1 MQMSSFDGPKFKE
14 AVYIESEL
22 EEYADNPL
30 ISALPP
36 IMSPIEVVQQLSR
49 RPTFKKEEIELGG
62 HIRVHAI
69 SRLTRSFFVPQTVHL
84 LLEQKLSQLIRK
96 SYLGRNPKHAAFK
109 QKLNEVKNI
118 ITNQDL
124 TTYVHDVVDSTAS
137 SMAIS
142 GISGAGKSTATN
154 NLLNTYDRVLYHPEY
169 HILQVPWIK
178 VDCPYDGS
186 LAEFCESFF
195 IALDKRL
202 NTNYRK
208 KYTSGKPRIGQ
219 MIANVANLCL
229 IHAIGLVVIDEFQH
243 MNLAKSGGEKKMINF
258 LVTLVNV
265 VEVSI
270 VLIGTPTALRLFAS
284 EFRQARR
291 ASGEGSIVW
300 DRLPLD
306 ENWDD
311 FVKELWQYQWLKSPG
326 KLDEVMINE
335 LYEISQGVPDIL
347 VKLFCLAQARAIL
360 LANSPEDECL
370 SVELLRDVF
379 EEELSIVKPMLDAL
393 NSKDRTVL
401 EQCSDIVIP
410 KIEGALLNTFD
421 HLKAVPLNK
430 KANVELGEASQSDV
444 ANSAIQTLMAMGIN
458 EDIVR
463 PLVLESVNNNPEVT
477 LIQII
482 HHATSSLSGLNH
494 PPANKAKKVPPKY
507 VSKKAWGSLDDHD
520 LRKLYASKSG
530 TMYEQLCD
538 EGFIFPVQNLMVS

>member
-1 MQMSSFDGPKFKE
+1 MQMSSFEDPKFKE

-30 ISALPP
+30 IAALPP

-229 IHAIGLVVIDEFQH
+229 IHAVGLVVIDEFQH

-270 VLIGTPTALRLFAS
+270 VLIGTPTALKLFAS

-430 KANVELGEASQSDV
+430 KANVELGEASQSEV

-482 HHATSSLSGLNH
+482 HHATSSLSGLNEA
-494 PPANKAKKVPPKY
+494 PTKKIQKSTPKY
-507 VSKKAWGSLDDHD
+507 VSKKAWGRLDDHD
-520 LRKLYASKSG
+520 LRKLHASKSG

-538 EGFIFPVQNLMVS
+538 EGFIFPVQNLMAS

>member
-1 MQMSSFDGPKFKE
+1 MSSFDGPKFKE

-154 NLLNTYDRVLYHPEY
+154 NLLNTYDRVLYHHEY

-270 VLIGTPTALRLFAS
+270 VLIGTPTALKLFAS
-284 EFRQARR
+284 EFRQAILMNFSRNPWEFLKNPSGRR
-291 ASGEGSIVW
+291 G
-300 DRLPLD
+300 
-306 ENWDD
+306 
-311 FVKELWQYQWLKSPG
+311 
-326 KLDEVMINE
+326 
-335 LYEISQGVPDIL
+335 
-347 VKLFCLAQARAIL
+347 
-360 LANSPEDECL
+360 
-370 SVELLRDVF
+370 
-379 EEELSIVKPMLDAL
+379 
-393 NSKDRTVL
+393 
-401 EQCSDIVIP
+401 
-410 KIEGALLNTFD
+410 
-421 HLKAVPLNK
+421 
-430 KANVELGEASQSDV
+430 
-444 ANSAIQTLMAMGIN
+444 
-458 EDIVR
+458 
-463 PLVLESVNNNPEVT
+463 
-477 LIQII
+477 
-482 HHATSSLSGLNH
+482 
-494 PPANKAKKVPPKY
+494 
-507 VSKKAWGSLDDHD
+507 
-520 LRKLYASKSG
+520 
-530 TMYEQLCD
+530 
-538 EGFIFPVQNLMVS
+538 

>member
-1 MQMSSFDGPKFKE
+1 
-14 AVYIESEL
+14 
-22 EEYADNPL
+22 
-30 ISALPP
+30 
-36 IMSPIEVVQQLSR
+36 
-49 RPTFKKEEIELGG
+49 
-62 HIRVHAI
+62 
-69 SRLTRSFFVPQTVHL
+69 
-84 LLEQKLSQLIRK
+84 
-96 SYLGRNPKHAAFK
+96 
-109 QKLNEVKNI
+109 
-118 ITNQDL
+118 
-124 TTYVHDVVDSTAS
+124 
-137 SMAIS
+137 
-142 GISGAGKSTATN
+142 
-154 NLLNTYDRVLYHPEY
+154 
-169 HILQVPWIK
+169 
-178 VDCPYDGS
+178 
-186 LAEFCESFF
+186 
-195 IALDKRL
+195 
-202 NTNYRK
+202 
-208 KYTSGKPRIGQ
+208 
-219 MIANVANLCL
+219 
-229 IHAIGLVVIDEFQH
+229 
-243 MNLAKSGGEKKMINF
+243 
-258 LVTLVNV
+258 
-265 VEVSI
+265 
-270 VLIGTPTALRLFAS
+270 
-284 EFRQARR
+284 
-291 ASGEGSIVW
+291 
-300 DRLPLD
+300 
-306 ENWDD
+306 
-311 FVKELWQYQWLKSPG
+311 
-326 KLDEVMINE
+326 MINE

-430 KANVELGEASQSDV
+430 KANVELGEASHSDV